1 MIVTLNKQSLELIDK
16 RILLITAV
24 RKKMITA
31 FADATKYQ
39 TIPKWYEFKVKRAR
53 REAYK
58 EARDLHDLAGYDILW
73 LKRLKILLEA
83 GSDIEL
89 DDKTDMEYILAL
101 TSNTWNKYV

>member
-24 RKKMITA
+24 RKKMINA
-31 FADATKYQ
+31 FADSTKYQ

-58 EARDLHDLAGYDILW
+58 EARDLHDLAILIKFI
-73 LKRLKILLEA
+73 LIFGILGMIYKIP
-83 GSDIEL
+83 
-89 DDKTDMEYILAL
+89 
-101 TSNTWNKYV
+101 